1 MEEHRQAM
9 REFILSHKYSKER
22 VRFTY
27 MLVERQKQFVS
38 ALTDNNDDISDP
50 SLRVVLLWRRGE
62 GQVKLE
68 WLQNK
73 WDTGHGQY
81 SEINFFDW
89 IASPEV
95 GA

>member
-73 WDTGHGQY
+73 WDTGLGKY
-81 SEINFFDW
+81 SEINCF
-89 IASPEV
+89 
-95 GA
+95 